1 MPDIYRRFFMTTNKG
16 NPNTKT
22 ENRKL
27 SVGINKV
34 NWKILNFAL
43 MENIILQIN
52 LLTFLFLCK

>member
-1 MPDIYRRFFMTTNKG
+1 MPDIYRRFFMTTNKD

-34 NWKILNFAL
+34 N
-43 MENIILQIN
+43 
-52 LLTFLFLCK
+52 